1 MANFKPQ
8 VSYISDESL
17 RKWQNAGYWVKPAPS
32 KSETH
37 RYDTYRELKK
47 DIKKHCER
55 CIEVEGVYVVRS
67 RRGSWGEY
75 FEYWKLDNNGK
86 PYIDREGWM

>member
-8 VSYISDESL
+8 VSYISNESL
-17 RKWQNAGYWVKPAPS
+17 NEWQRAGYWVKPTPS
-32 KSETH
+32 KTETH
-37 RYDTYRELKK
+37 QYDTYRELKK
-47 DIKKHCER
+47 TLKGHCEK

-67 RRGSWGEY
+67 KRGEWGEY
-75 FEYWKLDNNGK
+75 FEYWKLDGEGK

>member
-8 VSYISDESL
+8 VQYISAESL
-17 RKWQNAGYWVKPAPS
+17 RKWQNAGYWVKPTPS

-37 RYDTYRELKK
+37 VYNTYRELKK
-47 DIKKHCER
+47 DLKRHIER

-67 RRGSWGEY
+67 RRGSWGEW
-75 FEYWKLDNNGK
+75 FEYWKLDAEGK